1 MSKVYYYT
9 EHRGAGCWTRVGCV
23 KKKICINIH
32 VQVLW
37 LRACGVLPHNK
48 LVLGSK
54 PRQALFVKF
63 VNALEAT
70 YYKTIYSAEAIS

>member
-1 MSKVYYYT
+1 MLDSCGLCKEKNLHQHSRTSTV
-9 EHRGAGCWTRVGCV
+9 
-23 KKKICINIH
+23 
-32 VQVLW
+32 
-37 LRACGVLPHNK
+37 ACGVLPHNK
-48 LVLGSK
+48 LVLGSN